1 MSYDGGLS
9 VKIENPKLLAILKEY
24 QSIGTFDDDIVNVLG
39 IGKRSKERQ
48 LAIHY
53 AYFDCAYSHGC
64 PKSLDQLTPC
74 LMSFLDDLLDGYVNK
89 DLYSTLKEELENELK
104 AIENEV
110 ISYMTEN
117 GLDTEITDTA
127 KITYKPQSRTTLDK
141 EKLSEILGEDLKPF
155 EKTTSF
161 KVLRIK

>member
-1 MSYDGGLS
+1 ML
-9 VKIENPKLLAILKEY
+9 LKEKEIEILCISKKELNEKVE
-24 QSIGTFDDDIVNVLG
+24 SI
-39 IGKRSKERQ
+39 RSLK
-48 LAIHY
+48 A
-53 AYFDCAYSHGC
+53 
-64 PKSLDQLTPC
+64 
-74 LMSFLDDLLDGYVNK
+74 
-89 DLYSTLKEELENELK
+89 LKEELENELK

-117 GLDTEITDTA
+117 GIDTEITDTA

-161 KVLRIK
+161 KVLRIR

>member
-1 MSYDGGLS
+1 MSLEYLGLS
-9 VKIENPKLLAILKEY
+9 AINGPLVVLEGVKNASFDEIVKITVDDNIDTIQLNYNKLLRKAQAEGKYE
-24 QSIGTFDDDIVNVLG
+24 VVL
-39 IGKRSKERQ
+39 RV
-48 LAIHY
+48 
-53 AYFDCAYSHGC
+53 
-64 PKSLDQLTPC
+64 LDKIKQ
-74 LMSFLDDLLDGYVNK
+74 
-89 DLYSTLKEELENELK
+89 LK

-161 KVLRIK
+161 KVLRIN

>member
-1 MSYDGGLS
+1 MCISKKELNEKVES
-9 VKIENPKLLAILKEY
+9 IRSLK
-24 QSIGTFDDDIVNVLG
+24 
-39 IGKRSKERQ
+39 
-48 LAIHY
+48 A
-53 AYFDCAYSHGC
+53 
-64 PKSLDQLTPC
+64 
-74 LMSFLDDLLDGYVNK
+74 
-89 DLYSTLKEELENELK
+89 LKEELENELK

-117 GLDTEITDTA
+117 GIDTEIIDTT
-127 KITYKPQSRTTLDK
+127 KITYKPQIRTTLDK

>member
-1 MSYDGGLS
+1 MCISKKELNEKVES
-9 VKIENPKLLAILKEY
+9 IRSLK
-24 QSIGTFDDDIVNVLG
+24 
-39 IGKRSKERQ
+39 
-48 LAIHY
+48 A
-53 AYFDCAYSHGC
+53 
-64 PKSLDQLTPC
+64 
-74 LMSFLDDLLDGYVNK
+74 
-89 DLYSTLKEELENELK
+89 LKEELENELK

-117 GLDTEITDTA
+117 GLDTEIIDTA

-141 EKLSEILGEDLKPF
+141 EKLPEILGEDLKPF